1 MLGCILTNNNLKGV
15 SIMDYAI
22 LDKINELSDKLDH
35 NKSVRWLTISDVCD
49 YLHLSQSTIR
59 RKIQSGD
66 NNTSIADVSAI
77 AEAVEKQI
85 SAKRDIDEQEP
96 EVPEAEQIGSTE

>member
-22 LDKINELSDKLDH
+22 LDKINELSDKLDQ

-59 RKIQSGD
+59 RKIQSGEIKCSRKFGKILVD
-66 NNTSIADVSAI
+66 SAWL
-77 AEAVEKQI
+77 E
-85 SAKRDIDEQEP
+85 RWLN
-96 EVPEAEQIGSTE
+96 G